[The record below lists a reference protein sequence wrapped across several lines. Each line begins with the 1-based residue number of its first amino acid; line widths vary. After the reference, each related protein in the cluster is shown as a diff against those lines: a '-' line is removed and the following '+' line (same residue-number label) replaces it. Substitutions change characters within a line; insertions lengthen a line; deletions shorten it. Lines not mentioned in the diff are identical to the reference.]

1 MARAVGR
8 LSSLAFGRLKDPG
21 MYPDGGGLYLQ
32 ISRLGG
38 RSWLFRFKAGG
49 RERWMG
55 LGPASLIGLAEAR
68 RAGRDKER
76 LDTLSSMVEAIA
88 LYGKAGFVPIKPY
101 YDTPVAGTIFLGRP
115 LTRYILDDT
124 SVMSVRRL
132 V

>member
-1 MARAVGR
+1 MAGAVRR

-38 RSWLFRFKAGG
+38 RSWLFRFKVGG

-55 LGPASLIGLAEAR
+55 LGPAR

-88 LYGKAGFVPIKPY
+88 HYGKAGFVPIKPY
-101 YDTPVAGTIFLGRP
+101 YDTPVASTIFLGRP
-115 LTRYILDDT
+115 LTVI
-124 SVMSVRRL
+124 S
-132 V
+132 